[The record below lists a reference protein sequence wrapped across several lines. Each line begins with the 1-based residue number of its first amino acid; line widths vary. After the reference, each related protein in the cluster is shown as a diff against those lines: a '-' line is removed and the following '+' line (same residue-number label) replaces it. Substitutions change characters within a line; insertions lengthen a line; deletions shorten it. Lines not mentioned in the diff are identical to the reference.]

1 MTGRWPLKY
10 GPIMVAKPDELG
22 AGVNQKRA
30 GQLNERLLISLIHRE
45 GETSARQLAEQTG
58 LSYQTISVILRRLE
72 SDGLARRGTPVRG
85 QIGKPLTPV
94 MIDPDGALAFG
105 LKIGRRSADLVLLD
119 LCGDCRAIRRLSY
132 ERADL
137 STILHF
143 LKSGIKRTTHALGP
157 ELKERIVGLGIARP
171 GKAGSWP
178 EGLALPSALPTTT
191 WDDERLK
198 AEIAAFT
205 DIPVILENDATAACR
220 AEYAFGRGRELTD
233 FAYFFVGTFLGGGLV
248 LNDTVFAGG
257 RGHAGAFGALRTTS
271 GGREVQ
277 LIEGASLHSLEA
289 ELRREGKDPAKL
301 LGRQKSWKEFEPI
314 TLRWIDKVAP
324 DLARAVVSVCA
335 VIDFETV
342 LFDGAFPAAVRD
354 RLVTRINEEFQMQDT
369 RGILP
374 VAIEPGRVG
383 RDARAIGAAA
393 SALIARFFPRH

>member
-1 MTGRWPLKY
+1 MVIQADETGS
-10 GPIMVAKPDELG
+10 
-22 AGVNQKRA
+22 GVNQKRA
-30 GQLNERLLISLIHRE
+30 GQLNERLLFSLIHRE

-58 LSYQTISVILRRLE
+58 LSPQTISVILRRLE
-72 SDGLARRGTPVRG
+72 ADGLARRGAPVRG

-119 LCGDCRAIRRLSY
+119 IVGAPRAIRRLTY

-137 STILHF
+137 AAIMKF
-143 LKSGIKRTTHALGP
+143 LRLGIAHTTKALSPALRT
-157 ELKERIVGLGIARP
+157 RIVGLGIARP

-191 WDDERLK
+191 WDDGRLL
-198 AEIAAFT
+198 AEISAFA
-205 DIPVILENDATAACR
+205 DIPVIFENDATAACR
-220 AEYAFGRGRELTD
+220 AEYAFGHGRELTD

-248 LNDTVFAGG
+248 INDMVFPGG

-271 GGREVQ
+271 GGREAQ
-277 LIEGASLHSLEA
+277 LIETASLHTLEE

-301 LGRQKSWKEFEPI
+301 RDRQKNWRAFEAA
-314 TLRWIDKVAP
+314 TDRWIAKVAP

-342 LFDGAFPAAVRD
+342 IFDGAFPAEVRE
-354 RLVTRINEEFQMQDT
+354 RLVARINAEFAEQDT

-374 VAIEPGRVG
+374 VAIRPGTVG

-393 SALIARFFPRH
+393 SALVARFFPRP